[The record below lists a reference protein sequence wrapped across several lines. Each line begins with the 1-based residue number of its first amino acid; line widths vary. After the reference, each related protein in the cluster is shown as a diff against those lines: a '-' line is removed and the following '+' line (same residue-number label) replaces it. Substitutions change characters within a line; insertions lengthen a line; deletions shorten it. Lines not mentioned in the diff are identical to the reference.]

1 MSDSLARRSVIAAP
15 RPSPKGR
22 KVKDVPFVEL
32 RGKRIQGV
40 ISSGS
45 DIERVYCAF
54 YEAGTGNF
62 YCSTNNNRRCGGLG
76 GGGCKHIVEM
86 VGEAVKVFGADGLAA
101 ALGLD
106 ASVTGNARSLM
117 AAARGSETKEPAS
130 EVFARFLNELR
141 YTEMPCSNQ
150 PIPELSWFISG

>member
-45 DIERVYCAF
+45 DVERVYCAF

-86 VGEAVKVFGADGLAA
+86 VGEAVKVFGADGLASGPGPRRLGHRQRPQPDGRRA
-101 ALGLD
+101 GQRDEGARLRGVRALSERPALHRD
-106 ASVTGNARSLM
+106 ALLQPT
-117 AAARGSETKEPAS
+117 AS
-130 EVFARFLNELR
+130 
-141 YTEMPCSNQ
+141 PS
-150 PIPELSWFISG
+150 